1 MNVRCYTLLLTIC
14 MSLLPAVFAPVQAAI
29 KCWTNDEGVR
39 ECGTS
44 VPPEFS
50 QKGHHEIS
58 KQGVIKDKVERAKTP
73 EELEKEAEKERIALE
88 IEKER
93 QEKLRL
99 DQVLLDTY
107 IEVEDIELVR
117 DDKIAAIKGNIKLAN
132 KQNEKI
138 KKDLD
143 RRTQSVENDKS
154 AGRETSDKLLED
166 IESLKRQIATNE
178 DHIDSQ
184 KQEIERTK
192 QEYSDKIA
200 RFKEL
205 KKQ

>member
-14 MSLLPAVFAPVQAAI
+14 MSFLPAVFAPVQAAI